1 MVLGGGTLITLRSS
15 RKSKYEMQKMYF
27 FKCVTC
33 RIVLTAA
40 HLLDPSR
47 GYSRKTTKVH
57 AGDFE

>member
-1 MVLGGGTLITLRSS
+1 M
-15 RKSKYEMQKMYF
+15 
-27 FKCVTC
+27 TC